1 MSDEKIKQKQLAVPA
16 NYYFFGD
23 PGRVIDRVN
32 NFLQLDNADS
42 TADQRLALAAEVLNF
57 CPVPFLDELIT
68 ALDLQTR
75 ENFLNLRNKASKN
88 EINLRHEYYLSKEEA
103 NQVSALA
110 LHLLSEKII
119 NSEAEEILPILRFV
133 QQYIKA
139 QSQLQELTNSNIDQL
154 STEIK
159 RLSKEIEEEKSSLAQ
174 DQASLAS
181 DFALK
186 LSQGNI

>member
-1 MSDEKIKQKQLAVPA
+1 MSDEKIKQKQLDVPA

-23 PGRVIDRVN
+23 PGRVLDRVKQL
-32 NFLQLDNADS
+32 LQLDNTDS
-42 TADQRLALAAEVLNF
+42 TENQRLLLAIEVLSF

-68 ALDLQTR
+68 ALDSKTR
-75 ENFLNLRNKASKN
+75 ENVINLRNKASKN
-88 EINLRHEYYLSKEEA
+88 EINLRSQYSLSEEELG
-103 NQVSALA
+103 QVSALA

-119 NSEAEEILPILRFV
+119 NSNAEEILPILRFV

-139 QSQLQELTNSNIDQL
+139 QNELQQSTNLEITELNTK
-154 STEIK
+154 IK
-159 RLSKEIEEEKSSLAQ
+159 RLLEEIEGKKSSLVQ

-186 LSQGNI
+186 LSEWDI